1 MVSFR
6 VAICCGRLESLMSR
20 LFDLNLS
27 VMVCLKVTVSVI
39 VLI

>member
-6 VAICCGRLESLMSR
+6 VAIGCGRLESLMSR